1 MSLKVFLMEA
11 LLKKHYK
18 IESTLTQITPQQTQ
32 NLKSECIHSL
42 FYPHLSSYAF
52 QSMLHGLGYM
62 LGISLYQGV
71 KFVWSQSLELED
83 IDELLKYLSAFLVMH
98 FNLFYMD

>member
-1 MSLKVFLMEA
+1 
-11 LLKKHYK
+11 
-18 IESTLTQITPQQTQ
+18 
-32 NLKSECIHSL
+32 
-42 FYPHLSSYAF
+42 
-52 QSMLHGLGYM
+52 MLHGLGFM
-62 LGISLYQGV
+62 LGISVYQGV